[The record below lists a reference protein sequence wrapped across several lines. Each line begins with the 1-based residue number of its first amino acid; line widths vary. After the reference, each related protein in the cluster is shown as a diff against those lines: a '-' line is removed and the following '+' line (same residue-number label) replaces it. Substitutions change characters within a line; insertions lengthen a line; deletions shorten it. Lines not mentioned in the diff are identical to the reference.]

1 MTKAFKAFLK
11 IYGLR
16 SPFMLRPDVPH
27 GKSRYRWDFRRPWTE
42 YVTKHNCS
50 WATPHIAR
58 HTFASL
64 EASAGI
70 SIYKIAQWLGDDV
83 RVVQNHYA
91 KLLPKDE
98 DIEAAFS

>member
-1 MTKAFKAFLK
+1 
-11 IYGLR
+11 
-16 SPFMLRPDVPH
+16 MLHPDVPR
-27 GKSRYRWDFRRPWTE
+27 GKSRYRWDFRRPWSE
-42 YVTKHNCS
+42 YVAKQNCS
-50 WATPHIAR
+50 WVTPHIAR

-64 EASAGI
+64 LASAGI

-83 RVVQNHYA
+83 RVVQKHYA